1 MKTLK
6 IGTKSQADK
15 LVVESLF
22 KPVNGKT
29 LSVGRFDMGKY
40 KPGSYVGR
48 EITTCPDDVYA
59 IYAASG
65 RDSDGHYVKLMCV
78 SAR

>member
-15 LVVESLF
+15 LLVASLF
-22 KPVNGKT
+22 TPINGKT
-29 LSVGRFDMGKY
+29 LNVGRYDMGKY

-48 EITTCPDDVYA
+48 ELTNCPDDVLA
-59 IYAASG
+59 VYAASG
-65 RDSDGHYVKLMCV
+65 RDSDGAYVKLMCV
-78 SAR
+78 SA